1 MTEKPSYPQ
10 YIARDEERRIQHELD
25 AVKDSRRSR
34 TVLLRGPGGVGK
46 TSLVRQ
52 VARANTDPMVKWLPP
67 IDVDD
72 SKYWLLSNLESW
84 VADRLDRDGGYFDR
98 YREELSQLPNYTR
111 TNISQETIV
120 SYLGR
125 VKETFAECYEDY
137 VEAEQKTVVI
147 VFDTVETIRGT
158 NLLLTLTQ
166 WMKRLP
172 RATLFILSGRPLPGA
187 GQDPILAELQ
197 NPYQD
202 VPVTPVDVGGFTLA
216 GARDYLEGSRVADDL
231 FGDEK
236 DKLILLAR
244 GQPLWLAFMIDYLR
258 AKGIPEEAEQH
269 SLEYIQRHLPYG
281 AAMTPDGERLH
292 HAFLRRLVAPYRES
306 DFWHEAIKRLAV
318 VRQPVAKAVWKR
330 LVDDLALPDGTANLN
345 AAWHQLRGLPW
356 VRPRANGGYVTLH
369 DAVAEAFAQ
378 WLFPLHDQDQSWR
391 RRIWS
396 RALGIYREL
405 AEQAE
410 DRLLPELTTL
420 DEILKLLTTQ
430 PSDASVVP
438 APDESAIIT
447 DSAALDVSKRNLDL
461 LKGASLYYLFLTD
474 FVSGCQQLV
483 IYFERAEAEHDLF
496 MQDLLALHLQW
507 FLPGGAPSDAFN
519 DVIKAQLDAFRRFL
533 IEDRP
538 DYYVAI
544 GLMVAKYL
552 IDSAQPEAALKIL
565 DLLPERGAESRRRHS
580 LYILRGNACMRI
592 PTRVREGLPHFERA
606 LAEARTNTSADQH
619 RLIATAYKE
628 CGFYFRNIGQWQ
640 SADQS
645 YRSARDAIVA
655 TLSPQSS
662 KADRDE
668 VASIQTNWAYVKGLD
683 GSYSEGEEL
692 VETAITVRH
701 RIGDPSDEGI
711 SWSVCGEVYR
721 YARRFE
727 KAWAAYSAAEEL
739 LQGRRYWNWL
749 GLIYQERAI
758 CLYQANQDGIML
770 TSDPI
775 GDAKSLIKS
784 ALDICLSHT
793 IRAYPS
799 ALNRAGRIFGDDE
812 PEQGLRYLERGISEA
827 RRLSDGWFFF
837 ANLVEYAELC
847 YRAWD
852 RSEDLPGRQRY
863 LINISARASEIN
875 STSREYK
882 FPDLTGRWIVLQGH
896 LAINDYLRTR
906 DENALNRALENYKN
920 GFANIARR
928 RVGSSGAA
936 AIPAQFKA
944 FEQLFRKLP
953 LAVQVEWQNKLKGAW
968 RDLDYGSTL
977 LLARLQE
984 LY

>member
-10 YIARDEERRIQHELD
+10 YIARDEEHRIQDELD
-25 AVKDSRRSR
+25 AVKDDRRSR
-34 TVLLRGPGGVGK
+34 AVLLRGPGGVGK

-84 VADRLDRDGGYFDR
+84 VADRLDRNGSYFDR
-98 YREELSQLPNYTR
+98 YRQELSQLPDYTR
-111 TNISQETIV
+111 VDISHETIV

-125 VKETFAECYEDY
+125 VKETFAECYEEY
-137 VEAEQKTVVI
+137 VNAEQKTVVI

-172 RATLFILSGRPLPGA
+172 HATLFILSGRPLPGG

-197 NPYQD
+197 NPYQG
-202 VPVTPVDVGGFTLA
+202 VPVTPIDVSGFTLD

-231 FGDEK
+231 FAEEK

-258 AKGIPEEAEQH
+258 VKGIPEEAEQR
-269 SLEYIQRHLPYG
+269 SLEYIQQHLPYG
-281 AAMTPDGERLH
+281 APMTEDGERLH
-292 HAFLRRLVAPYRES
+292 QAFLRRLVAPYRES

-318 VRQPVAKAVWKR
+318 VRQPIAKAVWKR
-330 LVDDLALPDGTANLN
+330 LMEGLPLPDGAANLN
-345 AAWHQLRGLPW
+345 AAWYQLRGLPW
-356 VRPRANGGYVTLH
+356 VRPRGNGGYVTLH

-396 RALGIYREL
+396 RALEIYGDL
-405 AEQAE
+405 ADQAE
-410 DRLLPELTTL
+410 ARLVPELVTL
-420 DEILKLLTTQ
+420 DHVLKLLSTQ
-430 PSDASVVP
+430 PSDAPVTP
-438 APDESAIIT
+438 ARDESAIIT
-447 DSAALDVSKRNLDL
+447 DSAALDVRQRNLDL
-461 LKGASLYYLFLTD
+461 LKGARLYYLFLTD
-474 FVSGCQQLV
+474 FVTGCQQLLS
-483 IYFERAEAEHDLF
+483 YFEKADAEHDLF

-507 FLPGGAPSDAFN
+507 FLPGGARSDAFN
-519 DVIKAQLDAFRRFL
+519 DVIKARLDEFRRFL

-544 GLMVAKYL
+544 GLTVAKYL

-565 DLLPERGAESRRRHS
+565 DQLPERDAESRRRHS

-592 PTRVREGLPHFERA
+592 PARVREGLPHFERA
-606 LAEARTNTSADQH
+606 LAEARSNVSADQH

-628 CGFYFRNIGQWQ
+628 CGFYFRNIGLWQ
-640 SADQS
+640 DADQS
-645 YRSARDAIVA
+645 YKSARDAIVA

-692 VETAITVRH
+692 AETAITVRH

-727 KAWAAYSAAEEL
+727 KAWAAYSTAEGL

-758 CLYQANQDGIML
+758 CLYQANQDGIKL
-770 TSDPI
+770 TPDPI
-775 GDAKSLIKS
+775 GDAKSFIKS
-784 ALDICLSHT
+784 ALDICASHT

-799 ALNRAGRIFGDDE
+799 ALNRAGRIFGDDD
-812 PEQGLRYLERGISEA
+812 PDQGLDYLERGIGEA
-827 RRLSDGWFFF
+827 RRLSDGWFLF
-837 ANLVEYAELC
+837 ASLVEYAELC

-852 RSEDLPGRQRY
+852 RSDDLSGRPRY
-863 LINISARASEIN
+863 LINIRARTPEIISA
-875 STSREYK
+875 SREYK
-882 FPDLTGRWIVLQGH
+882 FPDLLGRWIVLQGH
-896 LAINDYLRTR
+896 LAINDYFQTR
-906 DENALNRALENYKN
+906 DENALNSALENYKN
-920 GFANIARR
+920 GFAHIARR

-944 FEQLFRKLP
+944 FERLFRNLP
-953 LAVQVEWQNKLKGAW
+953 LHVQAEWQNRLKGAW
-968 RDLDYGSTL
+968 SDLEHGSTL